1 MSRIVFVVEDDPS
14 TRELY
19 SYWLRQ
25 LGLETRMFP
34 TADGVL
40 RALATDA
47 PVAICLDLGL
57 PDKPGLELL
66 REIRERQPHVPVIV
80 MTGDD
85 GALSGVTAIKAGAH
99 DYLVKPILPD
109 KFDSAV
115 LTALQRH
122 DLEVEVRELRLQ
134 LGRQQRA
141 HGLVGQSS
149 AMLRL
154 AAQIGTVLDADV
166 PVLLQGE
173 TGTGKELV
181 ARTIHENGK
190 RARGPFVPVNC
201 GAIPKDLQESYFFG
215 HERGAFTGADR
226 MRRGFFEEAHKG
238 VIFLDEIGELT
249 LDAQVTLL
257 RVLEEGTV
265 RRVAGDREFHVD
277 VQVVSATHRDLRSMV
292 AEGRFREDLYFRLV
306 VYPIDLPSLR
316 ERVGDIPL
324 LVGHFLRHYAKGM
337 GLAVPEVT
345 EAALRRL
352 TRYPWPGNVRE
363 LQNVIQFALLASRGE
378 PIEPSHLPANLGDAG
393 QAGQVADDPDVV
405 NLRDAVTGELR
416 TFDDLELEIYHK
428 ARNLTGGNMSRT
440 AQLLGI
446 GRATLYRKLNV
457 PVA

>member
-1 MSRIVFVVEDDPS
+1 MSRLVFVIEDDPG

-19 SYWLRQ
+19 AFWLKQ
-25 LGLETRMFP
+25 MDLEARMFP
-34 TADGVL
+34 SADGVL
-40 RALATDA
+40 RALAADA

-66 REIRERQPHVPVIV
+66 REIRERQPQVPVIV

-85 GALSGVTAIKAGAH
+85 GAQSGVTAIKAGAH

-109 KFDSAV
+109 EFDSAV

-154 AAQIGTVLDADV
+154 ASQIGMVLDADV

-226 MRRGFFEEAHKG
+226 LRRGFFEEAHKG

-265 RRVAGDREFHVD
+265 RRVAGDREIHVD
-277 VQVVSATHRDLRSMV
+277 VQVVSATHRDLREMV
-292 AEGRFREDLYFRLV
+292 AEGRFREDLFFRLV
-306 VYPIDLPSLR
+306 VYPIDLPPLR
-316 ERVGDIPL
+316 ERVGDIPM
-324 LVGHFLRHYAKGM
+324 LVGHFLRLYAKGM
-337 GLAVPEVT
+337 GLAVPEVAEST
-345 EAALRRL
+345 LRLL
-352 TRYPWPGNVRE
+352 TRHLWPGNVRE
-363 LQNVIQFALLASRGE
+363 LQNVVQYALLASRGE
-378 PIEPSHLPANLGDAG
+378 PIEPSHLPGNVGG
-393 QAGQVADDPDVV
+393 GTPPGQVVDDPDVIT
-405 NLRDAVTGELR
+405 LRDPVTGELR
-416 TFDDLELEIYHK
+416 TFDDLELEIYTK
-428 ARNLTGGNMSRT
+428 ARSLTGGNMSRT
-440 AQLLGI
+440 AQLLGV
-446 GRATLYRKLNV
+446 GRATLYRKLNLT
-457 PVA
+457 VA